1 MGTQNKVVSQH
12 HVHQFYGA
20 AQTHQQKT
28 CETDL
33 ICLDESKSSSPGGFL
48 CFIFNG
54 FQVEVLLVQCIYWSD
69 CIFCS
74 QGNGDIDR
82 G

>member
-20 AQTHQQKT
+20 AQTHQKKT

-54 FQVEVLLVQCIYWSD
+54 F
-69 CIFCS
+69 
-74 QGNGDIDR
+74 
-82 G
+82 